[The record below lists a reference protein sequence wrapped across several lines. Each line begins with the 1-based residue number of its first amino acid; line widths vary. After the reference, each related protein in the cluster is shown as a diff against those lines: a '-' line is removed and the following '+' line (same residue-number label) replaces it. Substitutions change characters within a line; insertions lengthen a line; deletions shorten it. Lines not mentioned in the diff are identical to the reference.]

1 MAVAV
6 FFLVATIG
14 AIIASFTRGAW
25 LDEYITLRLSDADFS
40 IEQLFVERWV
50 FDTNPPLY
58 FFFVRVAAEFLG
70 MDYTVLRLTNL
81 VPLLAFAAFV
91 AGTYVKLPAAR
102 HFLLAFTVLWCA
114 SMWFGD
120 FFPELRNYFAQHAFG
135 SIFLLALVVLHGWKE
150 AAERASTWL
159 WTWMFVSLTII
170 VNLHMISTLYAGAL
184 IAAFGAY
191 NLIFPQYRM
200 RAVWL
205 AVGGI
210 LSIVP
215 LVAFVALTF
224 NYLSDQSET
233 FWITTSTISAIRRH
247 FEAFAQGSG
256 FSVVGCVIFLIA
268 ANTIVREWLTAKAAG
283 KDALATQF
291 AKDRPLVSGA
301 ILFGGLALG
310 SIALLIINALTPM
323 VILRYLNLLSDG
335 LNIIIALAFYV
346 LPRHRAIWLG
356 ALILNGLLAL
366 AHFLIDA
373 ATQPRW
379 RESAEMVIAELEKC
393 PGAPVYSTDWTVTES
408 GMGKYRLA
416 KQYGFEIEHNL
427 ISGPP
432 LAITPNE
439 CGAILWL
446 EHVTRFK
453 EPAETVEGLLAN
465 VNVTVDPSLTVE
477 SYQRT
482 ETGAVVTFR
491 R

>member
-191 NLIFPQYRM
+191 NLVFPQYRM

-205 AVGGI
+205 AVGGTPQSALRAADLGLPMAFALIMGGEWMRAAPI
-210 LSIVP
+210 LQLYHQAGHGAGHDPSS
-215 LVAFVALTF
+215 LKTSLNAHAFVHESMEKAIDIYYPAHSARMGDLGRERGMAG
-224 NYLSDQSET
+224 QSRET
-233 FWITTSTISAIRRH
+233 FT
-247 FEAFAQGSG
+247 AFCGPRG
-256 FSVVGCVIFLIA
+256 GYFVGGPTEVAEKILAAHEVLRFDRIMLQFGVGVI
-268 ANTIVREWLTAKAAG
+268 E
-283 KDALATQF
+283 
-291 AKDRPLVSGA
+291 
-301 ILFGGLALG
+301 
-310 SIALLIINALTPM
+310 
-323 VILRYLNLLSDG
+323 
-335 LNIIIALAFYV
+335 
-346 LPRHRAIWLG
+346 HRAMLEAIEILG
-356 ALILNGLLAL
+356 TRVIPEVRRGL
-366 AHFLIDA
+366 
-373 ATQPRW
+373 
-379 RESAEMVIAELEKC
+379 SK
-393 PGAPVYSTDWTVTES
+393 SS
-408 GMGKYRLA
+408 
-416 KQYGFEIEHNL
+416 
-427 ISGPP
+427 
-432 LAITPNE
+432 
-439 CGAILWL
+439 
-446 EHVTRFK
+446 
-453 EPAETVEGLLAN
+453 
-465 VNVTVDPSLTVE
+465 
-477 SYQRT
+477 
-482 ETGAVVTFR
+482 
-491 R
+491 